1 MRFPLFIP
9 MILLDLFAVMNFIS
23 SLVVGPTWKFYLSL
37 AGVIAFTIGSILT
50 GGYLIRQGDGA
61 NHQQH

>member
-1 MRFPLFIP
+1 MKVPWFIP

-37 AGVIAFTIGSILT
+37 VGVIAFTIGSILT
-50 GGYLIRQGDGA
+50 GGYLIRQGDSA
-61 NHQQH
+61 NHH